1 MIKIRPLKLYSKAVS
16 AKFPSR
22 QAWAWE
28 NDEATW
34 ASCVAQERPSKP
46 WSRLKVAPVA
56 PVAPVAAI
64 EPLKSTQPAEAFNSR
79 LLKWEASVRSAVL
92 ELKLHVN
99 LSAGSQKSRVAESF
113 GHNAIPRC
121 AIHVWVEGPD
131 GTQLAEARGSVCP
144 KNTRSAIH
152 VHWIC
157 RAKSCREFPEDKWRL
172 IEEHPRPSRAKRPW
186 TIPQAL
192 LGILAKI
199 GESFGMAR
207 VELGAEDQGSKKL
220 IQYYLDLG
228 FSGTTD
234 RLVLGELSMEAP
246 VACISAFAPQSWI
259 AKLPLADFNAWSWLW
274 GSMQRPSLSSIVNL
288 MGAPDMWQWRVD
300 WPSCAELQIRTS
312 WLSDDA
318 TPKVTISAHLR
329 QPQAELAYCRA
340 VCRLKQQSVRVIWI
354 GSSGSKPAHASVRGR
369 LLDGSRGSDSDGKVT
384 IAAALLGSVAAL
396 ARWFG
401 TEILELTVMEN
412 GSGKLL
418 NYLMSLG
425 FRESGGPGSD
435 GVSISCEQFA
445 TKYCP
450 KAWRERLPPDSNL
463 SMLAKLFDS

>member
-1 MIKIRPLKLYSKAVS
+1 
-16 AKFPSR
+16 
-22 QAWAWE
+22 
-28 NDEATW
+28 
-34 ASCVAQERPSKP
+34 
-46 WSRLKVAPVA
+46 
-56 PVAPVAAI
+56 
-64 EPLKSTQPAEAFNSR
+64 
-79 LLKWEASVRSAVL
+79 
-92 ELKLHVN
+92 
-99 LSAGSQKSRVAESF
+99 
-113 GHNAIPRC
+113 
-121 AIHVWVEGPD
+121 
-131 GTQLAEARGSVCP
+131 
-144 KNTRSAIH
+144 
-152 VHWIC
+152 
-157 RAKSCREFPEDKWRL
+157 
-172 IEEHPRPSRAKRPW
+172 
-186 TIPQAL
+186 
-192 LGILAKI
+192 
-199 GESFGMAR
+199 
-207 VELGAEDQGSKKL
+207 
-220 IQYYLDLG
+220 
-228 FSGTTD
+228 
-234 RLVLGELSMEAP
+234 MEAP